1 MVFSP
6 GYLFRETRNN
16 LRWNI
21 TLVLA
26 TVVAVWVSLTLFGA
40 SLIIR
45 QGVQQATQRWQGGI
59 EFIVFMNADATPDQM
74 ASLETSLRD
83 NPEVDGWDFFNKEAA
98 FNEFVEAFSD
108 QPELIDS
115 VTKEDLPPSFR
126 VRPAI
131 GDADAIQSLAESFE
145 NYPGVRQITLPLGV
159 IRTLQESTQQI
170 SVFVLILSVVVLV
183 AALMLI
189 ANTIRTAIFARRQDI
204 EVMKLVGAS
213 NWYIR
218 LPFMTEGVVQ
228 GLLGGLLAV
237 PMLFLMN
244 RLLAGFV
251 QEDFLQL
258 LRSLVLESSSV
269 WGISFLVMGIGA
281 GMGAL
286 ASLFA
291 AGRFLDV

>member
-1 MVFSP
+1 MFSF
-6 GYLFRETRNN
+6 GFIFRETRNN

-45 QGVQQATQRWQGGI
+45 EGVQQATQRWQGGI
-59 EFIVFMNADATPDQM
+59 EFIVFMNPDATEDQLV
-74 ASLETSLRD
+74 AVEAGLSE
-83 NPEVDGWDFFNKEAA
+83 NPEVESWDFFDKNQSY
-98 FNEFVEAFSD
+98 NEFVTAFSN
-108 QPELIDS
+108 QPELVDS
-115 VTKEDLPPSFR
+115 VTPEDLPPSFR
-126 VRPAI
+126 VRPTVTNSEAI
-131 GDADAIQSLAESFE
+131 EAVANSF
-145 NYPGVRQITLPLGV
+145 NARPGVRLVSLPLDA
-159 IRTLQESTQQI
+159 IRVLQENTRQI
-170 SVFVLILSVVVLV
+170 SVFVLVLSVVVLI

-218 LPFMTEGVVQ
+218 LPFMMEGVIQ

-244 RLLAGFV
+244 DLLAGFV
-251 QEDFLQL
+251 EEDFLAL
-258 LRSLVLESSSV
+258 LRSLVLDGGAV
-269 WGISFLVMGIGA
+269 GGIAMMVTGIGA
-281 GMGAL
+281 AMGAM

-291 AGRFLDV
+291 TGRFLDV